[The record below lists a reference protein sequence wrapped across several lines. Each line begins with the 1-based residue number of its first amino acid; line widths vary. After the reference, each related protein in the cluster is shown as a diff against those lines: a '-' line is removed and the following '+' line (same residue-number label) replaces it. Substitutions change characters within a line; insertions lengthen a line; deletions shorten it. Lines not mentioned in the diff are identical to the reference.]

1 MSSESLLDPG
11 MVAQL
16 ERLELVVRRLF
27 AGRMRGEKRSR
38 RRGHGS
44 EFADY
49 RDYSQGDDL
58 RHIDW
63 NIYGRLDRLFL
74 KLFHEEEDLHL
85 AIWIDASDSMTFGEP
100 AKLPYAKK
108 VAAALA
114 YIALCNQDRV
124 TIEAASAERFEC
136 TRPLRGRPQLFR
148 LLEFLESIR
157 PGGETDLEGGLKAFA
172 LRNPAPGMKVAIS
185 DFLDKAGFAAP
196 LRWLLR
202 GQSQPVAVHLLS
214 PQEVEPDLVGD
225 LTLEDSEDGEVRDVS
240 ITAPLLRSYRR
251 SVEALCGNLKEYAR
265 ARGIAYFFAQ
275 TRVPLEEVILKAMRA
290 ARLVRS

>member
-1 MSSESLLDPG
+1 MSESLLEPG

-27 AGRMRGEKRSR
+27 SGRLRGEKRSR
-38 RRGHGS
+38 RRGQGS

-85 AIWIDASDSMTFGEP
+85 SIWIDASTSMTYGEP
-100 AKLPYAKK
+100 AKLLYAKK
-108 VAAALA
+108 AAAALA

-124 TIEAASAERFEC
+124 TIEAASAERFEA
-136 TRPLRGRPQLFR
+136 TRPLRGKPQLFR
-148 LLEFLESIR
+148 LLEFLDSIR
-157 PGGETDLEGGLKAFA
+157 GEGETDLERGLKAFA
-172 LRNPAPGMKVAIS
+172 LRNPSPGMKIAIS

-202 GQSQPVAVHLLS
+202 GRSQPVAVHVLS

-225 LTLEDSEDGEVRDVS
+225 LTLEDSEDGGVKDVS
-240 ITAPLLRSYRR
+240 ISAPLLRSYRR
-251 SVEALCGNLKEYAR
+251 SVEALCGNLKEFSR
-265 ARGIAYFFAQ
+265 SRGISYFFTQ
-275 TRVPLEEVILKAMRA
+275 TSVPLEEVILKALRA
-290 ARLVRS
+290 GGVVRS

>member
-1 MSSESLLDPG
+1 

-16 ERLELVVRRLF
+16 ERLELVVQRLF

-38 RRGHGS
+38 RRGQGS

-85 AIWIDASDSMTFGEP
+85 SIWVDVSTSMTFGDP
-100 AKLPYAKK
+100 AKLLYAKK

-124 TIEAASAERFEC
+124 TIEAATAERFEL

-148 LLEFLESIR
+148 LLEFLDSIQ

-172 LRNPAPGMKVAIS
+172 RRNPAPGMKVAIS
-185 DFLDKAGFAAP
+185 DFLDKAGFTAP

-202 GQSQPVAVHLLS
+202 GRSQPVAVHVLS

-225 LTLEDSEDGEVRDVS
+225 LTLEDSEDGDVKDVS
-240 ITAPLLRSYRR
+240 ISAPLLRSYRR
-251 SVEALCGNLKEYAR
+251 SVEALCENLKEYAL

-290 ARLVRS
+290 AGLVRS